1 MSYRTM
7 ENMIRGIMS
16 ESHAPAL
23 KIPEPERVKDALSLL
38 HSQGLTSAAKQD
50 ENTITISAKEAAL
63 AADVM
68 NRAIQN
74 GHLQA
79 APKMV
84 SAEAVPVP
92 EATPDPVEVK
102 KEPHPPEGGQT
113 FGEEVVEDDGH
124 PGILDDSIIS
134 AINSATRAVE
144 PREILEYVGLSDSTK
159 FAERVANL
167 AEAGH
172 FMNADGKFTKNTPL
186 VESKTEELETE
197 QNKGSIDAEGKVTL
211 EPRSL
216 NNRMQN
222 KIKKIDEEEVEQ
234 IDELSNG
241 TLKKVAN
248 VARKKNRPEVLK
260 AAIKAGQRN
269 RNQPDYKFTEEV
281 EQIDE
286 ISKKTAGQYLR
297 TGSNTMRAHEDERAH
312 ATRDLGDISKNGEKY
327 KGQHKEAAEKLTKAT
342 RGIQNRWGGIVNA
355 SKKLDGTA
363 KVLAKEE
370 VEQIDELS
378 FGKLASYAKAGTEA
392 VKRSTA
398 IDKKTARRAE
408 YVAKANEKKAV
419 KLSKAAFGEE
429 AKSPVDTV
437 CRILSEAAKMRLLAT
452 HNSEC
457 GKHCAKVY
465 RDAEWGEH
473 RVKYFYNN
481 KHHEPAD
488 SFHGDADDAHDTAR
502 AEMKRATKMN
512 GALKEAAEDG
522 TSPFQLNEFVKVGT
536 YTNKS
541 GAKVTLHRLDNDPEH
556 HMVVHDGKVV
566 ASHQGTS
573 SDVHKK
579 LIKDGFSGTLHESE
593 QIDELTNHTLG
604 KYITKAT
611 KTAAPLLVGTTVHN
625 LGRKIDHDIH
635 YADQVGKKDPR
646 HKIAHD
652 SANKNAHKLKKRAEG
667 ISRAVSR
674 LTKEEVE
681 QIDELSP
688 ATLTNYAIKAASEKG
703 THLAKATAKLARS
716 NASRGEPEVKAK
728 LQKDG
733 GDHLRKANNR
743 HDGIKRATS
752 KLVKK
757 PETAGVCEEVLTEGK
772 KDDVEKA
779 KKHLFKLPIANE
791 LGNSIHTAARHFNY
805 VQDAC
810 DHVYSNHCKDLP
822 YEDYDKIKPHLE
834 ATFKEHGLK

>member
-172 FMNADGKFTKNTPL
+172 FMNTDGKFTKNTPL

-286 ISKKTAGQYLR
+286 
-297 TGSNTMRAHEDERAH
+297 
-312 ATRDLGDISKNGEKY
+312 
-327 KGQHKEAAEKLTKAT
+327 
-342 RGIQNRWGGIVNA
+342 
-355 SKKLDGTA
+355 
-363 KVLAKEE
+363 
-370 VEQIDELS
+370 LS

-437 CRILSEAAKMRLLAT
+437 RRILSEAAKMRLLAT

-512 GALKEAAEDG
+512 GALKEDAEDG
-522 TSPFQLNEFVKVGT
+522 TIPFQLNEFVKVGT